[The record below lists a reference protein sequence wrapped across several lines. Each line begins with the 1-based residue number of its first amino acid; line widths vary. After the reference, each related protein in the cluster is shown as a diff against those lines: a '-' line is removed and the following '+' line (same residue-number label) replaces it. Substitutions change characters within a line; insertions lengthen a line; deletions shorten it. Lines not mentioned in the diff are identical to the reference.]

1 MIECPPHSPLSREP
15 HGAQASTAL
24 GDPMS
29 LARGPLW
36 SNRLALAPLTNQQSN
51 ADGSLHDD
59 ELHWLTMR
67 AAGGFG
73 LVMTC
78 AAHVSQAGQ
87 AFPGQLAVW
96 DDRFLPGL
104 TRLASALAER
114 GAPSAVQ
121 LHHGG
126 ARARHELSGLRPRA
140 PWDDPSRGVR
150 ALSTDEISSIVGDF
164 ASAAQRVE
172 RAGFD
177 GVEIHG
183 AHGYLLCQ
191 FLDSRHNARTDGY
204 GGTLENRSRM
214 IFEVLDAV
222 RAATG
227 PSFQV
232 GLRLSPERYGVLLSE
247 SCHVAERAMTS
258 GLVDYLDMSL
268 WDVEQRPHRD
278 SGAHPSFSDL
288 PVGATLL
295 EVFASLPRGNAR
307 LGVAGKIPSGAVAQS
322 CLERG
327 ADFVLVGTAA
337 ILQHD
342 FARRVLSDPSF
353 SSIDHP
359 VSRAHLE
366 AQGLGCTFIDYL
378 ANDWDDFVA

>member
-1 MIECPPHSPLSREP
+1 MKLSNPL
-15 HGAQASTAL
+15 
-24 GDPMS
+24 S
-29 LARGPLW
+29 LARGPQW
-36 SNRLALAPLTNQQSN
+36 SNRLLLAPLTNHQSN

-59 ELHWLTMR
+59 ELRWLTMR

-114 GAPSAVQ
+114 GAASAVQ

-126 ARARHELSGLRPRA
+126 ARARHEHSGLQPVA

-150 ALSTDEISSIVGDF
+150 ALSTGEIGNVVNDF
-164 ASAAQRVE
+164 ASAAHRVE

-183 AHGYLLCQ
+183 AHGYLLAQ
-191 FLDSRHNARTDGY
+191 FLDSRHNTRTDGY

-214 IFEVLDAV
+214 LFEVLEAV
-222 RAATG
+222 RAATS

-232 GLRLSPERYGVLLSE
+232 GLRLSPERYGVLLPE
-247 SCHVAERAMTS
+247 SCHVAERAMAS
-258 GLVDYLDMSL
+258 GLIDYLDMSL
-268 WDVEQRPHRD
+268 WDVEKRPHNDTSPHSLVRD
-278 SGAHPSFSDL
+278 EATGT
-288 PVGATLL
+288 TLL
-295 EVFASLPRGNAR
+295 DVFASLPRGNTR
-307 LGVAGKIPSGAVAQS
+307 LGVAGKISSGTMAQS
-322 CLERG
+322 CLDRG
-327 ADFVLVGTAA
+327 ADFVLLGTAA

-342 FARRVLSDPSF
+342 FARRVLTDPSF
-353 SSIDHP
+353 SSIDQP
-359 VSRAHLE
+359 VSREYLAT
-366 AQGLGCTFIDYL
+366 QGLGRNFIDYL